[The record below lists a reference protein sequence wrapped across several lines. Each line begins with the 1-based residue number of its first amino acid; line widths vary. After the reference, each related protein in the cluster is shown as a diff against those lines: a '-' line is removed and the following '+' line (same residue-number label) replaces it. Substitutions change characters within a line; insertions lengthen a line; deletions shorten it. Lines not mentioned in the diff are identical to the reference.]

1 MKIQLRNDTTSN
13 WESYNPILAPGEVGV
28 DTSEGKI
35 KVGDGSTSWSN
46 LPYIGSVDLSNYVDL
61 TSNQLVGGLKRF
73 NNGLSTPNIYSPGT
87 TRNIL
92 AREMVGA
99 DTFRLYLGDTAKTT
113 EVVINTPELNQYF
126 DGANHKVLT
135 ESDIATTST
144 KGIVQPDGT
153 TITINNGV
161 ISSVGGGGGSTYT
174 AGNGIDITNDE
185 ISIDTSIVPTLNG
198 NNTFSGHN
206 TFNNTINIGNAKIVN
221 AGNSATLKL
230 CAYDGTS
237 DGLSISNSK
246 ETYLG
251 FDNASATTTIRGT
264 AGVNILKNGNT
275 YTNIDSGNIS
285 TYLPTATSSSLGLVQ
300 PDGTTIDIDGNG
312 VISVDPTGLTTL
324 ADTNASNFTDTGKV
338 ELSSYGMPSNTLIN
352 LSLGVS
358 GSSYTAPA
366 NGYLLMSFSGTVNSA
381 YAEIVCYTGNNPQQN
396 VVSNASTTT
405 SGGWGRLM
413 CPCKAGDVFNVY
425 HGGSNF
431 TVHNFEFVYAV
442 GSESE
447 AN

>member
-13 WESYNPILAPGEVGV
+13 WESYNPILAPGEIGV
-28 DTSEGKI
+28 DTSLGKI
-35 KVGDGSTSWSN
+35 KVGDGSTSWLN
-46 LPYIGSVDLSNYVDL
+46 LPYIGSIDLSNYVDK
-61 TSNQLVGGLKRF
+61 TSSQTITGAKTFSFLKANTLF
-73 NNGLSTPNIYSPGT
+73 NNTSDPILTNVGTSTH
-87 TRNIL
+87 
-92 AREMVGA
+92 
-99 DTFRLYLGDTAKTT
+99 LYGDTSISLHTASLKQ
-113 EVVINTPELNQYF
+113 IDGNNTY
-126 DGANHKVLT
+126 KVLT
-135 ESDIATTST
+135 ENDIATTSVP
-144 KGIVQPDGT
+144 GIVQPDGT
-153 TITINNGV
+153 TITINNGI

-174 AGNGIDITNDE
+174 EGNGIDITNNE
-185 ISIDTSIVPTLNG
+185 ISIDTSVVPTLSG
-198 NNTFSGHN
+198 NNAFSGSN
-206 TFNNTINIGNAKIVN
+206 NFNSTTGIINAKIIN
-221 AGNSATLKL
+221 SGNSATLKL

-251 FDNASATTTIRGT
+251 FDNASAITTIRGT

-285 TYLPTATSSSLGLVQ
+285 TYLPTATDSSKGLVQ

-312 VISVDPTGLTTL
+312 VISVDPTELTTL

-338 ELSSYGMPSNTLIN
+338 EISSYGMPSDTLVN
-352 LSLGVS
+352 LTLGVS

-366 NGYLLMSFSGTVNSA
+366 NGYLVMSFTGTVNSA
-381 YAEIVCYTGNNPQQN
+381 YAEILCYTGNDPQQN
-396 VVSNASTTT
+396 VTSNASATR

-413 CPCKAGDVFNVY
+413 CPCKAGDVFNIY
-425 HGGSNF
+425 YGGSDF